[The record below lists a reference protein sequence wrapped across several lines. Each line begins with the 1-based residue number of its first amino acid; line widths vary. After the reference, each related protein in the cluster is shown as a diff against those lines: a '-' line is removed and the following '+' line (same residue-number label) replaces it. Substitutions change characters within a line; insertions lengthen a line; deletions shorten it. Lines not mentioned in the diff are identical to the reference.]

1 MKTIY
6 RYDIW
11 IVFKKQW
18 RALIGL
24 DVDIDKTLLVNFLT
38 PSLKALCLMVD
49 ADLQVFKCVV
59 GQEI

>member
-1 MKTIY
+1 M
-6 RYDIW
+6 DC
-11 IVFKKQW
+11 FQKQW

-38 PSLKALCLMVD
+38 PSLKALSPMVD